1 MKLAARPR
9 LSALFLALATACA
22 ASAYAQADDGAE
34 VQKLM
39 RDKQYTQALKVIDD
53 ALAKKPD
60 DPKMRFRKGVV
71 LSYLDKPN
79 DALKVFEKLA
89 QDHPDMPAPHNN
101 IAVLLAAKGDY
112 ERARGALESAIRTN
126 PSYATAYQ
134 NLGDVYARLASQ
146 AYNRALQ
153 LDKTDSTLPPKLA
166 LLRELTNDGPA
177 GATTTLAA
185 APTDKPAP
193 AAPTAAAPVAPPK
206 PATPVP
212 AAPAAVVAAAPT
224 TPVAKPATP
233 PAAPAAP
240 AVVALAKPTP
250 PAAAPAPAT
259 PPPAAANG
267 AQAVAEVTK
276 AVNAWA
282 AAWSRRDMNG
292 YFAAYAADHAGQSGS
307 RKAWEEDRRV
317 RIVNKPKISVKVS
330 DLRVTVDGN
339 KAEASFRQNYEAGT
353 LVTNSR
359 KTLSLAK
366 EGGRWVIRR
375 ESSGG

>member
-9 LSALFLALATACA
+9 LSALFLALAAACA
-22 ASAYAQADDGAE
+22 GLAHAQADDGAE

-153 LDKTDSTLPPKLA
+153 LDKSDTTLPPKLA

-185 APTDKPAP
+185 APTDKPM
-193 AAPTAAAPVAPPK
+193 
-206 PATPVP
+206 
-212 AAPAAVVAAAPT
+212 AAAPT
-224 TPVAKPATP
+224 TPAPVAPTKPAAPAPTAPTSPVAAATPTPPPAKPATP
-233 PAAPAAP
+233 APVPASAP
-240 AVVALAKPTP
+240 AVAAAKPMP
-250 PAAAPAPAT
+250 PAAT
-259 PPPAAANG
+259 PTPAAASS

-276 AVNAWA
+276 AVQAWA
-282 AAWSRRDMNG
+282 GAWSRRDMNG
-292 YFAAYAADHAGQSGS
+292 YFAAYSADHAGQAGS
-307 RKAWEEDRRV
+307 RKAWEEDRRA

-330 DLRVTVDGN
+330 DLRVSVEGN
-339 KAEASFRQNYEAGT
+339 KAEASFRQNYEAGA
-353 LVTNSR
+353 LVTSSR
-359 KTLSLAK
+359 KTLSMAK

>member
-185 APTDKPAP
+185 ASTDKPVA
-193 AAPTAAAPVAPPK
+193 AAPAPVAPPVK
-206 PATPVP
+206 P
-212 AAPAAVVAAAPT
+212 AAPTPATAVVAAAPT
-224 TPVAKPATP
+224 PPVAKPAT
-233 PAAPAAP
+233 
-240 AVVALAKPTP
+240 
-250 PAAAPAPAT
+250 AAPAPAT
-259 PPPAAANG
+259 PPAVAKPAAPATTPASTSPPPAAANG

-282 AAWSRRDMNG
+282 GAWSRRDMSG
-292 YFAAYAADHAGQSGS
+292 YFAAYSPDHAGQSGS
-307 RKAWEEDRRV
+307 RKAWEEDRRA

-330 DLRVTVDGN
+330 DLRVAVDGN
-339 KAEASFRQNYEAGT
+339 KAEASFRQNYEAGA
-353 LVTNSR
+353 LVTTSR